1 MWRGCAIV
9 SHMGCSLGRSVWIQA
24 LLYVLLG
31 GGFWFCGFL
40 GLIHSSELRANRL
53 PRTFK
58 WHSLFSFVVGFFG
71 FIVFAADIAKFFLS
85 VAYTFYGF
93 VTVIY
98 MVLLIPAW
106 TIWLGI
112 ILPRVRAISFFCLL
126 RCSFS
131 MQIPAEFMK
140 GVVVVT
146 GPAYAELGGDNAVR
160 IDEMSVEMEEAA
172 PRSRSEEGDI
182 VDDGDNVVEINLK

>member
-1 MWRGCAIV
+1 MPGV
-9 SHMGCSLGRSVWIQA
+9 SLGRSVWIQA

-40 GLIHSSELRANRL
+40 GLIHSSELRNNRL

-71 FIVFAADIAKFFLS
+71 FIVFAADIAKFF
-85 VAYTFYGF
+85 VNMAYTFYGF

-112 ILPRVRAISFFCLL
+112 ILPLVRFFYVFCGSS
-126 RCSFS
+126 CSPFVCRFRPS
-131 MQIPAEFMK
+131 
-140 GVVVVT
+140 
-146 GPAYAELGGDNAVR
+146 
-160 IDEMSVEMEEAA
+160 S
-172 PRSRSEEGDI
+172 
-182 VDDGDNVVEINLK
+182 